1 MAGLALLELVLLLLE
16 LALAT
21 AFEDVAKATA
31 EEGSFLRVAIWLLMR
46 A

>member
-1 MAGLALLELVLLLLE
+1 MGGLALLT

-21 AFEDVAKATA
+21 AFDDVAKATA
-31 EEGSFLRVAIWLLMR
+31 EEGNFLRVAIWLLMR